1 MPGFRA
7 GGYFEEKSARGWI
20 FWGLGSLK
28 KFTSALLSSSLS
40 LLPSLSLL
48 CAVADPLRQFLLA
61 RRLLLLLLPP
71 PPQLLPTE
79 EEGIDK

>member
-1 MPGFRA
+1 MLGAGFF
-7 GGYFEEKSARGWI
+7 GGWDLSKIHIG
-20 FWGLGSLK
+20 
-28 KFTSALLSSSLS
+28 TSFILLLS

-48 CAVADPLRQFLLA
+48 CVRWPTSEPTLRQFLLA

>member
-7 GGYFEEKSARGWI
+7 GGYFEEKSARGWN
-20 FWGLGSLK
+20 FLGVGISQK
-28 KFTSALLSSSLS
+28 IHIGTSFIILS
-40 LLPSLSLL
+40 LPSLSLL
-48 CAVADPLRQFLLA
+48 CAVADPLRQSFLLGGC
-61 RRLLLLLLPP
+61 LLLLLPP